1 MPRSFNDQVVSS
13 YDLDQRI
20 KLVLLS
26 SGIPNTPENIA
37 RIRGQVLRSLVDEHL
52 QQQEAQ
58 RLNVEVAQEEVE
70 KAFER
75 IAQRSNMSVDQIS
88 AALEEGGVARSTLET
103 QIRNDIA
110 WNRVVQQQ
118 LRPSRDSWR
127 GRSR

>member
-1 MPRSFNDQVVSS
+1 MVSS